1 VTTAISSSVPSGDVI
16 SESPVAGTVVASGSP
31 VNLVVSTGAE
41 GTASVGSVT
50 PNPATGLSN
59 TFVLTYSDTGG
70 YANLNHV
77 GVIFGP
83 ATGASDSCYV
93 LYYPAANLV
102 YLLTNAGAAT
112 NKLTPG
118 TGTIS
123 NSQCSISGSGTS
135 VVKSGD
141 SLTLNL
147 AVTATTT
154 YTGKQTIFMYA
165 DDASS
170 TNTGWVNEGT
180 WSPSSNQPP
189 TVVSVTPTPAT
200 GLSNTFALT
209 YSDPNGNTDLDIVG
223 VDFGPAVSTS
233 NSCYVLYYPA
243 TKMLSLFN
251 TAGTATTKITLGS
264 GTLSN
269 TQCTISG
276 SGSTVVR
283 TAGSDQLTLNLA
295 VTASSTY
302 TGKKSIFLHAED
314 NSAAK
319 TAWTSE
325 GTWTPATNQPP
336 AVVSVSPAS
345 ATGLSNTFALTYSDP
360 NGNTDLDVVEVDF
373 GSKVSASNSCFV
385 LYYPA
390 TNSLELLT
398 NAGAVSSKITPGSG
412 TLSNSQ
418 CTIHGSGTTVARSG
432 DSLTLN
438 LAVTASSTYTGA
450 LKSFM
455 YAEDNSGA
463 KTAWTDEGTWT
474 P

>member
-1 VTTAISSSVPSGDVI
+1 
-16 SESPVAGTVVASGSP
+16 
-31 VNLVVSTGAE
+31 VNLVVSTGAQ
-41 GTASVGSVT
+41 GTASVVSAN
-50 PNPATGLSN
+50 PNSATGLSN

-93 LYYPAANLV
+93 LYYPAANQV

-118 TGTIS
+118 SGTIS

-170 TNTGWVNEGT
+170 TNTGWVNKGT
-180 WSPSSNQPP
+180 WSPSTNQPP
-189 TVVSVTPTPAT
+189 TVVSVTPTP
-200 GLSNTFALT
+200 
-209 YSDPNGNTDLDIVG
+209 
-223 VDFGPAVSTS
+223 
-233 NSCYVLYYPA
+233 
-243 TKMLSLFN
+243 
-251 TAGTATTKITLGS
+251 
-264 GTLSN
+264 
-269 TQCTISG
+269 
-276 SGSTVVR
+276 
-283 TAGSDQLTLNLA
+283 
-295 VTASSTY
+295 
-302 TGKKSIFLHAED
+302 
-314 NSAAK
+314 
-319 TAWTSE
+319 
-325 GTWTPATNQPP
+325 
-336 AVVSVSPAS
+336 